1 MIYNCAA
8 VVYLVVEL
16 FLYGC
21 VFVFLGGD
29 RNKGNYD
36 SICILKGGYIL
47 EMKLNALLVKGFALL
62 AVKRKYRYGI
72 NIY

>member
-21 VFVFLGGD
+21 VFLGGD

-36 SICILKGGYIL
+36 SICISKGGYIL

-62 AVKRKYRYGI
+62 AVKRKYRHGI